1 MSKDMELGVRVSMD
15 LRNFDSGV
23 AGMNRKLK
31 MVDSEFKAASAE
43 AKRYGDSVSHLRTK
57 MDALAQKLD
66 IQKQKVAHYRQ
77 EMEKLNVKQ
86 QQLRTA
92 SETLV
97 GKVQHLEQAYRKS
110 AQTTG
115 KNSQQTQRLKQELDE
130 VRHKYTMNV
139 QSLSRVNAAIE
150 KNVVSLN
157 RAREGEAKL
166 KHQIQQTNQVMEKQ
180 STLLHRVSEKMKA
193 TGHSMQNVGAT
204 MGLSFMA
211 GATTLGYAL
220 KKTISTAADFE
231 SAMSRVAALSGASD
245 VELKK
250 LNDTARQLGSTT
262 SFSASQAA
270 EGMQYLAMAGFKTN
284 DIIAA
289 MPGLLDLAAAGQMEL
304 GRAADITS
312 NIMSGFG
319 IAATE
324 AGRVAD
330 VLAKASTSANT
341 DVSQLG
347 EAMVYLAPVSKSLGW
362 SLEEATAAVMAMS
375 DAGIQGA
382 QAGAAFSTSMGRLA
396 KPTGEAKDIIDTLNI
411 KLFDQKG
418 TMKSMPNVI
427 RELER
432 ATNGMTDQQKS
443 ATLTTIFG
451 AEAYKHWSVLIDK
464 SSDAL
469 ASNTEIL
476 KNSAGT
482 AKEIAEK
489 QLANLKG
496 ELVNLNS
503 AIEGASISI
512 GNALIPAI
520 SALGSG
526 VKSAV
531 DWFNSLDESTQ
542 QMIATGAALTVGAMG
557 LVGVLGLMSVAIGG
571 LLANP
576 VVLAIAGVTA
586 AVAGLGVGIV
596 ALSRDVQKTT
606 DDISRFGDTVSEG
619 TREAAGAY
627 ADLRDKAISHMMQL
641 RTKTGEEANAAAQET
656 IKAFREMTNEVV
668 KELEGKKSK
677 VEKMFGQLMQS
688 VPENTKQT
696 LENVKNNVIAS
707 INVEIETAKKAE
719 AILMEGMK
727 RYQGDMSKMPKDFA
741 KQFEEA
747 SKVADKNIKVF
758 YQKASELS
766 GVSKRIASEGE
777 LSVSAGKKNFSEII
791 KVYGEGVK
799 GLQKQTKGWREET
812 EKMFKLGDI
821 NPEERKA
828 TLSAIE
834 LYEAEHMSKLIGIR
848 NESIETLRQHLSME
862 DREIVLANLEKI
874 EKEDAHWSEK
884 LKVAA
889 FGAETYDE
897 VLSRTDKERE
907 RADKAH
913 KDKMLE
919 FEARYAHHKIE
930 SVGSFVT
937 ELTKANGSARLI
949 AESMARD
956 MNGTMKIDLGSAGQY
971 TVDTYIEKL
980 QKGDLAI
987 DTVAIAN
994 ANKLKT
1000 TYQVDLSQSGIDS
1013 MNKWLD
1019 GMKSKDTREVREFLG
1034 HNLQSDTTIDLGV
1047 YGQMTAD
1054 SWITGLQNGTH
1065 LFDTVFKY
1073 FQDKARSGMTIDA
1086 SKEGQNNIQTLI
1098 NGMQVG
1104 ALSVNDVAKS
1114 IGLDIKNETKVDLG
1128 KDGQWTVASLVNGMK
1143 DGSIHAKTASQ
1154 AIAEL
1159 VETEAKIDL
1168 TQQGTDTS
1176 ISYSDGLHAG
1186 EGPTREAA
1194 QQLSHAAQEELDKT
1208 DGVTPA
1214 NQASNQFS
1222 STLSFHVGQVLQ
1234 AGQMLG
1240 TGATS
1245 GMNTVD
1251 GATPGVKGGDAFTN
1265 AVLARSGA
1273 SKTAGQSN
1281 ATNANRGFATIDGV
1295 SQGGKGGDGFTN
1307 AVLARIGASKT
1318 AGQSNATNANRG
1330 FATIDGHKPG
1340 MKGGTEFTTGVGS
1353 QKGSAEVA
1361 GKSIATSAKS
1371 GAGSVSMLSVG
1382 ASAIG
1387 GMIKGVWSGEFDL
1400 KSAFTGVIN
1409 NAIAGAKRLLE
1420 INSPSKRVKREIG
1433 HPIGEGIEVG
1443 VEEKVDAVKQAA
1455 QRLAQASIP
1464 IVNPKDLSRATRYLG
1479 DTYSGSVSDTRRRT
1493 GENPNGLGDSV
1504 YNQGNIAV
1512 TIPIVLEADGR
1523 PIARAT
1529 YQHVTDYQNRAKVR
1543 NSAFIG

>member
-1 MSKDMELGVRVSMD
+1 MELGVRVSMD

-77 EMEKLNVKQ
+77 EMEKLNAKQ
-86 QQLRTA
+86 QQLRIS

-130 VRHKYTMNV
+130 VRHKYTLNV

-362 SLEEATAAVMAMS
+362 SLEEAIAAVMAMS

-469 ASNTEIL
+469 ASNTEML

-576 VVLAIAGVTA
+576 VVLAIAGATV
-586 AVAGLGVGIV
+586 AVAGLGMAAVK
-596 ALSRDVQKTT
+596 LSKDIQKANE
-606 DDISRFGDTVSEG
+606 DSRRFGEDVSEG
-619 TREAAGAY
+619 TKKAAKGY
-627 ADLRDKAISHMMQL
+627 VDLREQAMINLAKL
-641 RTKTGEEANAAAQET
+641 RVTSGEEAEKIVNET
-656 IKAFREMTNEVV
+656 VDIFSKMGNKV
-668 KELEGKKSK
+668 KEALNKDRMNIQKATADLLGQIPEELKPVVQQIGDTTVKAIDMQLKK
-677 VEKMFGQLMQS
+677 
-688 VPENTKQT
+688 
-696 LENVKNNVIAS
+696 IAES
-707 INVEIETAKKAE
+707 E
-719 AILMEGMK
+719 AIVLDGLRKFGGEV
-727 RYQGDMSKMPKDFA
+727 SKMPKEFA
-741 KQFEEA
+741 KQYTQAMGNMDESSRVFVQKMSDMKNYMQTMQDQTGKINADGAKKWSTDINKAYDEAEKSAKKWLKTKEQEMEHQRAAGHMTKEAYDTMVGAAKGAYEEKINIA
-747 SKVADKNIKVF
+747 KTNKADAYKVLVDSLSEEGQMYDLRNQRMVKADINF
-758 YQKASELS
+758 L
-766 GVSKRIASEGE
+766 
-777 LSVSAGKKNFSEII
+777 GKKDSARKYAMEQNKKFMDN
-791 KVYGEGVK
+791 
-799 GLQKQTKGWREET
+799 LLTDT
-812 EKMFKLGDI
+812 E
-821 NPEERKA
+821 N
-828 TLSAIE
+828 
-834 LYEAEHMSKLIGIR
+834 
-848 NESIETLRQHLSME
+848 
-862 DREIVLANLEKI
+862 
-874 EKEDAHWSEK
+874 SEK
-884 LKVAA
+884 
-889 FGAETYDE
+889 
-897 VLSRTDKERE
+897 
-907 RADKAH
+907 
-913 KDKMLE
+913 KMLE
-919 FEARYAHHKIE
+919 NRERMISTYNQLATNSIKD
-930 SVGSFVT
+930 FVDIIKLGGENAT
-937 ELTKANGSARLI
+937 LAAQALAVET
-949 AESMARD
+949 AE
-956 MNGTMKIDLGSAGQY
+956 GFKIDVGDKGIY
-971 TVDTYIEKL
+971 TVDTFI
-980 QKGDLAI
+980 KGLNSGELSTRD
-987 DTVAIAN
+987 VAVAHMNQLRTIYGTGNFTAEG
-994 ANKLKT
+994 LKAMESFAEG
-1000 TYQVDLSQSGIDS
+1000 L
-1013 MNKWLD
+1013 
-1019 GMKSKDTREVREFLG
+1019 KSKEPVEIAKQLG
-1034 HNLQSDTTIDLGV
+1034 LDLKSETEIDLGPNGKV
-1047 YGQMTAD
+1047 TAQ
-1054 SWITGLQNGTH
+1054 TFAEGLSNGTYT
-1065 LFDTVFKY
+1065 FDSMYQY
-1073 FQDKARSGMTIDA
+1073 FRLQLKSGMKFDLSDEGKKNIDTLKLGME
-1086 SKEGQNNIQTLI
+1086 SKAI
-1098 NGMQVG
+1098 
-1104 ALSVNDVAKS
+1104 DVTEAAKLL
-1114 IGLDIKNETKVDLG
+1114 GLNVESGVQVDLG
-1128 KDGQWTVASLVNGMK
+1128 KAGEFNVQSLLTGLQTGDIKIQTFVEGVKQLLENG
-1143 DGSIHAKTASQ
+1143 
-1154 AIAEL
+1154 
-1159 VETEAKIDL
+1159 AKIDL

-1208 DGVTPA
+1208 DGVNPA

-1222 STLSFHVGQVLQ
+1222 STLSSHVGQALQ
-1234 AGQMLG
+1234 AGQLLG

-1281 ATNANRGFATIDGV
+1281 ATSANRGFAMIDGV
-1295 SQGGKGGDGFTN
+1295 SEGGKGGDAFMNAIVARAGASQSAGKTN
-1307 AVLARIGASKT
+1307 ATS
-1318 AGQSNATNANRG
+1318 ANRG

-1340 MKGGTEFTTGVGS
+1340 TKGGTDFANS
-1353 QKGSAEVA
+1353 MNNQQGSAKTA
-1361 GKSIATSAKS
+1361 GKNVAES
-1371 GAGSVSMLSVG
+1371 GKGGLGSVSANSAGMNFISGFITGMQNNESPLVSAARGLGNMALG
-1382 ASAIG
+1382 A
-1387 GMIKGVWSGEFDL
+1387 M
-1400 KSAFTGVIN
+1400 
-1409 NAIAGAKRLLE
+1409 KRALD
-1420 INSPSKRVKREIG
+1420 IRSPSRRARDEVGEM
-1433 HPIGEGIEVG
+1433 IGEGVIIGQEN
-1443 VEEKVDAVKQAA
+1443 KIPALKKAA
-1455 QRLAQASIP
+1455 QRMADASIP
-1464 IVNPKDLSRATRYLG
+1464 TINPKDLSRATRYLG

-1504 YNQGNIAV
+1504 YNRGNIAV

-1523 PIARAT
+1523 PLARAT